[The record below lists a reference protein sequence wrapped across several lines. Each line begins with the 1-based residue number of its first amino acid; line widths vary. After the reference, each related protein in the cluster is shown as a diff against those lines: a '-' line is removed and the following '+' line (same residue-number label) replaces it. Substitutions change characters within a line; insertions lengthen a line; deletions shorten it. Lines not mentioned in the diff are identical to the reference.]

1 MNINRVF
8 LIVLDSLGIGELP
21 DAAEF
26 GDVGSNTLRSI
37 TPYCQVPN
45 LEKLGLFNIDG
56 IDFGTTVQSPKAA
69 YGRLSEKSHGKD
81 TTVGHWELCGLISDE
96 PLPTYPDGFP
106 AELIAR
112 FEEACGHKVIC
123 NKPYSG
129 TQVIHDYGREHIET
143 GALIVYTSADS
154 VFQIA
159 AHEEHFGLDEL
170 YRCCEIARKMLT
182 GKHSV
187 GRVIARPFVGEF
199 PNYTRTSNR
208 HDYSVEPPEKTLLNR
223 ITDRGLDVIS
233 IGKIVDIFAESGIT
247 RYMRTTSNSD
257 GMDKLE
263 QVIHEEFAGLC
274 FVNLVDFDA
283 SYGHRNDVKGYADA
297 LTEFDVRLGK
307 ILPML
312 DLDDVLIITAD
323 HGCDPATESTDHSR
337 EYVPLLIY
345 GKQIVP
351 DKLGTHHGFDHVAAT
366 VGEML
371 GLSHKFDADSL
382 IK

>member
-1 MNINRVF
+1 M
-8 LIVLDSLGIGELP
+8 IVLDSLGIGEMS
-21 DAAEF
+21 DAADF
-26 GDVGSNTLRSI
+26 GDAGSNTLCSI
-37 TPYCQVPN
+37 SPYLDVPN
-45 LEKLGLFNIDG
+45 LSKLGLFNIDG
-56 IDFGTTVQSPKAA
+56 IDFGTPVKSPKAA

-81 TTVGHWELCGLISDE
+81 TTVGHWELCGLVSDS
-96 PLPTYPDGFP
+96 PLPTYPNGFP
-106 AELIAR
+106 DDLIAS
-112 FEEACGHKVIC
+112 FEAECGHKVIC

-129 TQVIHDYGREHIET
+129 TQVIYDYGREHIET

-208 HDYSVEPPEKTLLNR
+208 HDYSIAPPEKTLLDF
-223 ITDRGLDVIS
+223 ISGKGLDVIS
-233 IGKIVDIFAESGIT
+233 IGKIVDIFAGSGIT
-247 RYMRTTSNSD
+247 RSMRTTSNSD
-257 GMDKLE
+257 GMDKLAE
-263 QVIHEEFAGLC
+263 VMNEEFAGLC

-297 LTEFDVRLGK
+297 LNEFDRRLGE
-307 ILPML
+307 ILPRL
-312 DLDDVLIITAD
+312 DMDDALIITAD

-337 EYVPLLIY
+337 EYVPILIY
-345 GKQIVP
+345 GAQIP
-351 DKLGTHHGFDHVAAT
+351 ADALGTRDGFAHAGASAAH
-366 VGEML
+366 ML
-371 GLSHKFDADSL
+371 GIEHDFGVPSL
-382 IK
+382 LK

>member
-56 IDFGTTVQSPKAA
+56 IDFGTPVQSPKAA
-69 YGRLSEKSHGKD
+69 YGRLSEKSRGKD

-106 AELIAR
+106 AELISR

-187 GRVIARPFVGEF
+187 IVHFRCV
-199 PNYTRTSNR
+199 
-208 HDYSVEPPEKTLLNR
+208 VELVEH
-223 ITDRGLDVIS
+223 S
-233 IGKIVDIFAESGIT
+233 I
-247 RYMRTTSNSD
+247 
-257 GMDKLE
+257 
-263 QVIHEEFAGLC
+263 
-274 FVNLVDFDA
+274 
-283 SYGHRNDVKGYADA
+283 
-297 LTEFDVRLGK
+297 
-307 ILPML
+307 
-312 DLDDVLIITAD
+312 
-323 HGCDPATESTDHSR
+323 
-337 EYVPLLIY
+337 
-345 GKQIVP
+345 
-351 DKLGTHHGFDHVAAT
+351 
-366 VGEML
+366 
-371 GLSHKFDADSL
+371 
-382 IK
+382 